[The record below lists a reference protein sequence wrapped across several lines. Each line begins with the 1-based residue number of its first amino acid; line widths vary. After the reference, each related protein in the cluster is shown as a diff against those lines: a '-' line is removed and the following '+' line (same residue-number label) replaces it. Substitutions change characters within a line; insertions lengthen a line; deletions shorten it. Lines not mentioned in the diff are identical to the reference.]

1 MAALSV
7 TTYFHDNINQEIQM
21 HCQNRHRHSIFCVVP
36 PYVLEEIVRN
46 GRPDERNWALQTL
59 SLDNTIRNAR
69 STEQLLRA
77 VTRTAPRPATTPHKQ
92 RNIYNGNHGTNLPGT
107 SVRSEGQG
115 GTGDAAVDEAY
126 DGLGAT
132 FDLYWNA
139 YQRNSIDNAG
149 MNLIGTV
156 HYGQNYDN
164 AFWNGQQMVFGDG
177 DGQYFNRFTIA
188 IDVVGHELTH
198 GVTAHEANLV
208 YQNQPGALNESI
220 SDVFGSLV
228 KQYAHSPQQTA
239 AQADWLIGAGL
250 FTARVN
256 GVALRSM
263 KAPGTAY
270 DDPILGKDP
279 QPADMSH
286 YVNTTSDNGG
296 VHINSG
302 IPNRAFYLA
311 AVALSGYAWQKAG
324 RIWYATLS
332 DSRLQSTAQFQD
344 FANLTADNASK
355 LFGSAETQAVVDAW
369 QQVGIN
375 VAVSG
380 SAKVS
385 GNWVLHYSWGPT
397 SNYSQSSIVF
407 NNNGTFG
414 GAASGKWQQQDGT
427 LLLSFDTGPAKYG
440 GTIDANIGSG
450 AMSTFGGLN
459 GCWYLT
465 KQGTTGIAAEMA
477 LSSHDAA
484 GNPVGAIVSA
494 GPQQHFDA
502 AGNPARAA

>member
-1 MAALSV
+1 
-7 TTYFHDNINQEIQM
+7 
-21 HCQNRHRHSIFCVVP
+21 
-36 PYVLEEIVRN
+36 VLEQIAKN
-46 GRPDERNWALQTL
+46 GTAEERNRALQTL
-59 SLDNTIRNAR
+59 AIDSTIRNAR
-69 STEQLLRA
+69 STELLLRG
-77 VTRTAPRPATTPHKQ
+77 VTKVAPQPVTTPHKQ
-92 RNIYNGNHGTNLPGT
+92 RNIYNGNHGTGLPGT
-107 SVRSEGQG
+107 PVRSEGQG
-115 GTGDAAVDEAY
+115 PTGDAATDEAY

-149 MNLIGTV
+149 LNLLGTV

-164 AFWNGQQMVFGDG
+164 AFWNGSQMVFGDG

-188 IDVVGHELTH
+188 IDVMGHELTH
-198 GVTAHEANLV
+198 GVTGHEANLV
-208 YQNQPGALNESI
+208 YQNQSGALNESI

-250 FTARVN
+250 FTAKVN

-279 QPADMSH
+279 QPADMAH

-302 IPNRAFYLA
+302 IPNRAFYLTA
-311 AVALSGYAWQKAG
+311 IALGGYAWLKAG
-324 RIWYATLS
+324 KIWYATLC
-332 DSRLQSTAQFQD
+332 DSRLQPTAQFQD

-355 LFGSAETQAVVDAW
+355 LFGAAEAQAVVDAW
-369 QQVGIN
+369 RQVGII

-380 SAKVS
+380 TAKVS
-385 GNWVLHYSWGPT
+385 GNWVLHFSWGPT
-397 SNYSQSSIVF
+397 ANYTQSSIVF
-407 NNNGTFG
+407 NSNGTFA
-414 GAASGKWQQQDGT
+414 GATTGKWQQQDGT

-450 AMSTFGGLN
+450 AMSTFSGLN

-465 KQGTTGIAAEMA
+465 KAGTTGATVVQAAIAEQ
-477 LSSHDAA
+477 SHDVAGNMTGAVPTGGQQQQIDAA
-484 GNPVGAIVSA
+484 GNIMV
-494 GPQQHFDA
+494 
-502 AGNPARAA
+502 RAAA